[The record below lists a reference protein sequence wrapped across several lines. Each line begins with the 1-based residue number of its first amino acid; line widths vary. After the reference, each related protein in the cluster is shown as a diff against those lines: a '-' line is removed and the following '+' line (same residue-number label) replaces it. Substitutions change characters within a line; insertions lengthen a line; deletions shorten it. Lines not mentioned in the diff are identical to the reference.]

1 MPLAVLHILL
11 PLVIMSLFK
20 DIYEGK
26 KKKRFFSL
34 HYVLIAGLAGLL
46 PDLDIVV
53 FWGLHFLGYTISEV
67 HRTFTHNIFIP
78 LAFLLMFFVFQN
90 VRMKKLGRHK
100 LRLNVI
106 FLMIALG
113 YIVHLALD
121 ALFIGLIMPFYPVSF
136 FEFGLNLIN
145 LLPYPLNEIFI
156 PSLDAILF
164 FLWLIWLELKH
175 KISDFI

>member
-1 MPLAVLHILL
+1 MPQAVLHILA

-53 FWGLHFLGYTISEV
+53 FWVLHFFGFTLDVI

-78 LAFLLMFFVFQN
+78 LAFLLMFFIFQN
-90 VRMKKLGRHK
+90 VRMKELGRHK
-100 LRLNVI
+100 LKLNVI
-106 FLMIALG
+106 
-113 YIVHLALD
+113 V
-121 ALFIGLIMPFYPVSF
+121 VR
-136 FEFGLNLIN
+136 
-145 LLPYPLNEIFI
+145 
-156 PSLDAILF
+156 
-164 FLWLIWLELKH
+164 K
-175 KISDFI
+175 